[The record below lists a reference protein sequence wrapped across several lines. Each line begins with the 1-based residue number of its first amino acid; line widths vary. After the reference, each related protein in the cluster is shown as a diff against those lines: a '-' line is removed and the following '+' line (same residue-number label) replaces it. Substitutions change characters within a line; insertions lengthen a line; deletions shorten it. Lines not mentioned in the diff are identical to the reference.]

1 MPPRTYRG
9 LLAERRLVSQSAET
23 ASSGVPWR
31 SGLLYVILASS
42 LMGVMGVSLLSP
54 VLPELRSVF
63 DVTDAQVG
71 LLITVYTLPGAVI
84 APFAG
89 LAADRFGRRRV
100 LVPLLVTFGVAG
112 AGIAFV
118 TDFRLVLALRFLQGI
133 GASALVTLAVTIIG
147 DAFEGNQRD
156 ALIGLN
162 GSATSAGAA
171 VYPLVGG
178 ALAAVRWNIPFLFF
192 GIGILVGVFALFV
205 LEPAPGS
212 DGETVRTYLG
222 RLQAVARLPSALAV
236 FLALFAAFFVFYGAV
251 LTALPLLLSDQFGLN
266 SSEIGPLLSAV
277 AVASAVVSSQYG
289 RVGDWRAPEELVA
302 LGFVA
307 YGVSLLGVWLAP
319 TPLVVGVSL
328 LLFGVGFGILI
339 PSIDTTVITLVS
351 ADLRAGMMGLRTSV
365 LRVGQ
370 TVGPLAFTAAADTLF
385 ASTAAG
391 YRVLILLG
399 GITALA
405 AGLGG
410 YLLLRYHAR
419 FA

>member
-1 MPPRTYRG
+1 
-9 LLAERRLVSQSAET
+9 VSQPTET
-23 ASSGVPWR
+23 ATSGVPWT

-71 LLITVYTLPGAVI
+71 LLITVYTLPGALI

-112 AGIAFV
+112 AGIAFA
-118 TDFRLVLALRFLQGI
+118 TDFRYVLALRFLQGV
-133 GASALVTLAVTIIG
+133 GASALITLAVTIIG
-147 DAFEGNQRD
+147 DAFEGAQRD
-156 ALIGLN
+156 TLIGLN

-178 ALAAVRWNIPFLFF
+178 ALAAIRWNVPFLFF
-192 GIGILVGVFALFV
+192 GVGILVGVFALVV
-205 LEPAPGS
+205 LDPTPSS
-212 DGETVRTYLG
+212 DPDSVSTYLG
-222 RLQAVARLPSALAV
+222 RLQAVARLPSALAI
-236 FLALFAAFFVFYGAV
+236 FFALFAAFFVFYGAV
-251 LTALPLLLSDQFGLN
+251 LTALPLLLSDQFGLTA
-266 SSEIGPLLSAV
+266 SEIGPLLSAV
-277 AVASAVVSSQYG
+277 AVASALVSSQYG
-289 RVGDWRAPEELVA
+289 RVGQWRAPEELVA

-319 TPLVVGVSL
+319 TPLAVGVAL
-328 LLFGVGFGILI
+328 LAFGVGFGVLI
-339 PSIDTTVITLVS
+339 PAIDTTVVTLVS

-370 TVGPLAFTAAADTLF
+370 TVGPVAFTATADTF
-385 ASTAAG
+385 FVSTAVG
-391 YRVLILLG
+391 YRTLIVAG
-399 GITALA
+399 GVAA
-405 AGLGG
+405 VVAGLGG
-410 YLLLRYHAR
+410 YALLRHHPS

>member
-1 MPPRTYRG
+1 
-9 LLAERRLVSQSAET
+9 VSQPTET
-23 ASSGVPWR
+23 LPSGIPWR

-63 DVTDAQVG
+63 GVTDAQVG
-71 LLITVYTLPGAVI
+71 LLITVYTLPGALI

-118 TDFRLVLALRFLQGI
+118 TDFRYVLALRFLQGV
-133 GASALVTLAVTIIG
+133 GASALITLAVTIIG
-147 DAFEGNQRD
+147 DAFEGTQRD

-162 GSATSAGAA
+162 GSATGAGAA

-178 ALAAVRWNIPFLFF
+178 ALAAIRWNVPFLFF
-192 GIGILVGVFALFV
+192 GVGVLVGVFALFV
-205 LEPAPGS
+205 LEPTPSS
-212 DGETVRTYLG
+212 DPDSVSTYLG
-222 RLQAVARLPSALAV
+222 RLGAVARLPSALAV

-251 LTALPLLLSDQFGLN
+251 LTALPLLLSDQFGLS

-277 AVASAVVSSQYG
+277 AVASALVSSQYG
-289 RVGDWRAPEELVA
+289 RVGQWRAPEELVA

-319 TPLVVGVSL
+319 TPLLVGVAL
-328 LLFGVGFGILI
+328 LAFGVGFGVLI
-339 PSIDTTVITLVS
+339 PSIDTTVVTLVS
-351 ADLRAGMMGLRTSV
+351 TDLRAGMMGLRTSV

-370 TVGPLAFTAAADTLF
+370 TVGPVAFTATADTF
-385 ASTAAG
+385 FVSTAAG
-391 YRVLILLG
+391 YRTLIVAG
-399 GITALA
+399 GVATIV

-410 YLLLRYHAR
+410 YLLLRRHPS

>member
-1 MPPRTYRG
+1 
-9 LLAERRLVSQSAET
+9 VSQPTEAAT
-23 ASSGVPWR
+23 SGVPWT

-71 LLITVYTLPGAVI
+71 LLITVYTLPGALI

-100 LVPLLVTFGVAG
+100 LVPLLVTFGAAG

-118 TDFRLVLALRFLQGI
+118 TDFRYVLALRFLQGV
-133 GASALVTLAVTIIG
+133 GASALITLAVTIIG
-147 DAFEGNQRD
+147 DAFEGAQRD

-178 ALAAVRWNIPFLFF
+178 ALAAIRWNIPFLFF
-192 GIGILVGVFALFV
+192 GVGIFVGVFALFV
-205 LEPAPGS
+205 LEPTPSS
-212 DGETVRTYLG
+212 DPDSVSTYLG
-222 RLQAVARLPSALAV
+222 RLGAVARLPSALAIFV
-236 FLALFAAFFVFYGAV
+236 ALFAAFFVFYGAV
-251 LTALPLLLSDQFGLN
+251 LTALPLLLSDQFGLS

-277 AVASAVVSSQYG
+277 AVASALVSSQYG
-289 RVGDWRAPEELVA
+289 RVSQWRAPEELVA

-319 TPLVVGVSL
+319 TPLAVGVAL
-328 LLFGVGFGILI
+328 LAFGVGFGVLI
-339 PSIDTTVITLVS
+339 PSIDTTVVTLVS
-351 ADLRAGMMGLRTSV
+351 DDLRAGMMGLRTSV

-370 TVGPLAFTAAADTLF
+370 TVGPVAFTATAETLF
-385 ASTAAG
+385 PSTAAG
-391 YRVLILLG
+391 YRTLIVAG
-399 GITALA
+399 GVAA
-405 AGLGG
+405 AVAGLAG
-410 YLLLRYHAR
+410 YALLRHHPS

>member
-1 MPPRTYRG
+1 M
-9 LLAERRLVSQSAET
+9 SQPTET
-23 ASSGVPWR
+23 ATSGVPWT

-71 LLITVYTLPGAVI
+71 LLITVYTLPGALI

-118 TDFRLVLALRFLQGI
+118 TDFRYVLALRFLQGV
-133 GASALVTLAVTIIG
+133 GASALITLAVTIIG
-147 DAFEGNQRD
+147 DAFEGAQRD

-178 ALAAVRWNIPFLFF
+178 ALAAIRWNVPFLFF
-192 GIGILVGVFALFV
+192 GVGVLVGVFALVV
-205 LEPAPGS
+205 LDPTPSS
-212 DGETVRTYLG
+212 DPDSVSTYLG
-222 RLQAVARLPSALAV
+222 RLQAVARLPSALAI
-236 FLALFAAFFVFYGAV
+236 FFALFAAFFVFYGAV
-251 LTALPLLLSDQFGLN
+251 LTALPLLLSDQFGLTA
-266 SSEIGPLLSAV
+266 SEIGPLLSAV
-277 AVASAVVSSQYG
+277 AVASALVSSQYG
-289 RVGDWRAPEELVA
+289 RVGQWRAPEELVA

-319 TPLVVGVSL
+319 TPLAVGVAL
-328 LLFGVGFGILI
+328 LAFGVGFGVLI
-339 PSIDTTVITLVS
+339 PAIDTTVVTLVS

-370 TVGPLAFTAAADTLF
+370 TVGPVAFTATADTFF
-385 ASTAAG
+385 ASTAVG
-391 YRVLILLG
+391 YRTLIVAG
-399 GITALA
+399 GVAA
-405 AGLGG
+405 VVAGLGG
-410 YLLLRYHAR
+410 YTLLRRHPT

>member
-1 MPPRTYRG
+1 M
-9 LLAERRLVSQSAET
+9 SQPTET
-23 ASSGVPWR
+23 ETVPSGVPWM

-100 LVPLLVTFGVAG
+100 LVPLLITFGVAG
-112 AGIAFV
+112 AGIAVV
-118 TDFRLVLALRFLQGI
+118 TDFRYVLALRFLQGV

-147 DAFEGNQRD
+147 DAFEGRQRD

-171 VYPLVGG
+171 VYPLIGG
-178 ALAAVRWNIPFLFF
+178 ALAAVRWNVPFLFF
-192 GIGILVGVFALFV
+192 GVGVLVGLFALFV
-205 LEPAPGS
+205 LEPTPSGDPDPVS
-212 DGETVRTYLG
+212 TYLG

-236 FLALFAAFFVFYGAV
+236 FFALFAAFFVFYGAV
-251 LTALPLLLSDQFGLN
+251 LTALPLLLSDQFGLTA
-266 SSEIGPLLSAV
+266 SEIGPLLSAV
-277 AVASAVVSSQYG
+277 AVASALVSSQYG
-289 RVGDWRAPEELVA
+289 RIGQWRAPEELVA

-307 YGVSLLGVWLAP
+307 YGVSLLGVWLAS
-319 TPLVVGVSL
+319 TPLAVGVSL
-328 LLFGVGFGILI
+328 FVFGVGFGVLI

-365 LRVGQ
+365 LRLGQ
-370 TVGPLAFTAAADTLF
+370 TVGPVAFTATADAF
-385 ASTAAG
+385 FVSTAVG
-391 YRVLILLG
+391 YRTLTVAG
-399 GITALA
+399 GVVAVV

-410 YLLLRYHAR
+410 YALLRSHPA

>member
-1 MPPRTYRG
+1 
-9 LLAERRLVSQSAET
+9 VSQPTET
-23 ASSGVPWR
+23 ATSGVPWT
-31 SGLLYVILASS
+31 SWLLYVILASS

-71 LLITVYTLPGAVI
+71 LLITVYTLPGALI

-100 LVPLLVTFGVAG
+100 LVPLLVTFGAAG

-118 TDFRLVLALRFLQGI
+118 TDFRYVLALRFLQGV
-133 GASALVTLAVTIIG
+133 GASALITLAVTIIG
-147 DAFEGNQRD
+147 DAFEGTQRD

-178 ALAAVRWNIPFLFF
+178 ALAAVRWNVPFLFF
-192 GIGILVGVFALFV
+192 GVGIFVGVFALFV
-205 LEPAPGS
+205 LDPTPKS
-212 DGETVRTYLG
+212 DPDSVSTYLG
-222 RLQAVARLPSALAV
+222 RLGAVARLPSALAI
-236 FLALFAAFFVFYGAV
+236 FLALFTAFFVFYGAV
-251 LTALPLLLSDQFGLN
+251 LTALPLLLSDQFGLT

-277 AVASAVVSSQYG
+277 AVASALVSSQYG
-289 RVGDWRAPEELVA
+289 RVGQWRAPEELVA

-319 TPLVVGVSL
+319 TPLLVGVAL
-328 LLFGVGFGILI
+328 LVFGVGFGVLI
-339 PSIDTTVITLVS
+339 PSIDTTVVTLVP

-370 TVGPLAFTAAADTLF
+370 TVGPLAFTATAESFFT
-385 ASTAAG
+385 STAAG
-391 YRVLILLG
+391 YRTLIVAG
-399 GITALA
+399 GVAA
-405 AGLGG
+405 VVAGLGG
-410 YLLLRYHAR
+410 YALLRRHPA